1 MVVKKYAIVKRT
13 GEKDV
18 LIATLMAESL
28 ERADALANERF
39 AKEKESLKRGEAM
52 LVVELDDEVV
62 FDADERVVNT
72 SGNMNMFYKF

>member
-28 ERADALANERF
+28 EMADALANERF
-39 AKEKESLKRGEAM
+39 AKEKESLKRG
-52 LVVELDDEVV
+52 V
-62 FDADERVVNT
+62 
-72 SGNMNMFYKF
+72 